1 MRRTIAVFG
10 LRISPGKAWRA
21 AFVLV
26 VALCAVGCGQ
36 DSAPR
41 ADTDAHG
48 PARTDT
54 DVAAREQGAG
64 EEAAVEPAAPQ
75 APVEAAPAPEASAA
89 ARPALGDVSV
99 ADEQALRALIAKTEG
114 KVLVVNLWATY
125 CLPCIAEM
133 PIFSE
138 FYRARVPESV
148 AFLSLSADAE
158 YSIDEAVK
166 PFMKDHALPFPVQ
179 VISAVDPKVLK
190 QLIGAETTTW
200 DGELPATFVL
210 DRDHKLVKHW
220 LEEVKPGELEET
232 IKPLLAPAG
241 APA

>member
-1 MRRTIAVFG
+1 MRRIIAVFG
-10 LRISPGKAWRA
+10 LRVSPGKAWRA

-75 APVEAAPAPEASAA
+75 APAQAAPAPETPAG
-89 ARPALGDVSV
+89 PALAEVSV
-99 ADEQALRALIAKTEG
+99 ADEQTLRALLAQTEG

-133 PIFSE
+133 PIFTE
-138 FYRARVPESV
+138 FYRARDPEAV

-190 QLIGAETTTW
+190 QLIGAETTSW

-210 DRDHKLVKHW
+210 DRDRKLVKHW

>member
-1 MRRTIAVFG
+1 MRHQAGKLMRGTLLEFG
-10 LRISPGKAWRA
+10 LRVSPGKAWRA

-36 DSAPR
+36 APAPQ
-41 ADTDAHG
+41 ADTDEHG
-48 PARTDT
+48 LARTDT
-54 DVAAREQGAG
+54 DVAARAQGA
-64 EEAAVEPAAPQ
+64 EEPAPAQ
-75 APVEAAPAPEASAA
+75 ATPAPKAA
-89 ARPALGDVSV
+89 DAALGDVTV
-99 ADEQALRALIAKTEG
+99 ADEQALRGLLAQMEG

-133 PIFSE
+133 PIFKE
-138 FYRARVPESV
+138 LYRARDPEAV

-190 QLIGAETTTW
+190 QLIGAESTTW

-210 DRDHKLVKHW
+210 DRDRKLVKHW

-232 IKPLLAPAG
+232 IKPLLASAS